1 MTVQISKNF
10 SLNEFVDSVVARNL
24 KIDNTPSQEAIVN
37 ITLLVQNILQPIRDK
52 YGKAIFV
59 NSGYRSQKLNDKV
72 GGALESQHLTGEA
85 ADITAGNPTENK
97 KLFNLIMS
105 SNIPFDQLIDE
116 YNYQWIH
123 VSFSKVKNRRQILY
137 IKN

>member
-1 MTVQISKNF
+1 MIQISKNF
-10 SLNEFVDSVVARNL
+10 SLNEFTDSITAKNK

-37 ITLLVQNILQPIRDK
+37 ITLLVENTLQPIRDMW
-52 YGKAIFV
+52 GNVIFV
-59 NSGYRSQKLNDKV
+59 NSGYRSKKLNDAI
-72 GGALESQHLTGEA
+72 GGALESQHLTGQA

-97 KLFNLIMS
+97 KLFNLILS

-116 YNYQWIH
+116 YNCQWIH
-123 VSFSKVKNRRQILY
+123 VSFSKTKNRRQILY